1 MTNEQPTTEQVLEKI
16 KSRGYWQ
23 VVIRPERFEKERL
36 KSLGECARLV
46 LECKVVLR
54 GWDYPHVGSRDGLRS
69 GLDYVESLTDWGEYK
84 ELSRMYQSG
93 QFVHLFG
100 CHEDWWG
107 ERVSIFGPSEYSQ
120 IKPGSVLGILSTLYT
135 VTESY
140 EFASRLA
147 QKNLFDN
154 TIHLSIE
161 LHGMMNRKL
170 FIEEFGRNLFHDYVC
185 TINDLPYQRTI
196 AVKEILGQGHDLA
209 LDNTFWIFDRFN
221 WHDPPRDVFKEDQKK
236 LLEHRL

>member
-1 MTNEQPTTEQVLEKI
+1 MTKESTTTEQVLGKI

-23 VVIRPERFEKERL
+23 VTIRPERFDKERL
-36 KSLGECARLV
+36 KSLGDCTRLL

-54 GWDYPHVGSRDGLRS
+54 GWDYPHVSSRDGLRS

-84 ELSRMYQSG
+84 ELWRMFQSG
-93 QFVHLFG
+93 QFIHLFG
-100 CHEDWWG
+100 CHEDWWS
-107 ERVSIFGPSEYSQ
+107 EMVTIFGPSECSK
-120 IKPGSVLGILSTLYT
+120 IKPGSVLGVLSTLYT
-135 VTESY
+135 ITEIY

-154 TIHLSIE
+154 SIHLSIG
-161 LHGMMNRKL
+161 LHGMINRKL
-170 FIEEFGRNLFHDYVC
+170 FVEEFGRHLFHEYVC
-185 TINDLPYQRTI
+185 IINDLPYSRTI
-196 AVKEILGQGHDLA
+196 AVKDILGQAADLA
-209 LDNTFWIFDRFN
+209 LDHAFWIFERFN